1 MAVPN
6 TADQAAR
13 RELAEACHH
22 VYTCGLVPGAGGN
35 MSLRCGNRMLVTPTG
50 RSLGAIVPEELVLLE
65 MDGTVVGPGKPSMEW
80 GIHLG
85 TMVARPE
92 VNAVVHVHPPYAASI
107 SCWPGLDP
115 EMALPIYTPGYA
127 VFVGLLPLVPFLMPG
142 SQELADTCVK
152 ALKGHPAIMMAN
164 HGIATTADSLERAIN
179 IAEELEAN
187 ARMHI
192 ILQGQGKALSPA
204 LFNLVKEQYHANDPN
219 H

>member
-1 MAVPN
+1 MAVPS
-6 TADQAAR
+6 TTELAAR

-22 VYTCGLVPGAGGN
+22 VYTCGLVAGAGGN
-35 MSLRCGNRMLVTPTG
+35 MSLRFGNRMLVTPTG

-92 VNAVVHVHPPYAASI
+92 VNAVVHVHPPYASAI
-107 SCWPGLDP
+107 SCWEGLDP
-115 EMALPIYTPGYA
+115 EMTLPIYTPGFA
-127 VFVGLLPLVPFLMPG
+127 VYVGLLPLVPFLMPG
-142 SQELADTCVK
+142 SQELADACVATLK
-152 ALKGHPAIMMAN
+152 AHNAIMMAN
-164 HGIATTADSLERAIN
+164 HGIAAVGESLEKAIN

-204 LFNLVKEQYHANDPN
+204 MFNLVKEQYHA
-219 H
+219 